1 MLWLNRV
8 TALLSGQLT
17 RLVKAIAQQMQTVGL
32 ALPEHTTRVG
42 NNFSAHHMLLQHL
55 HVPTQPSQSKEAVPS
70 TKSAVKRGKKKTTAS
85 TTKALIAAGSKSA
98 APASQPRQ
106 PVKQAAKPA
115 KKAASKTKAA
125 TKHIQDKAPART
137 RMVNRSGVNGN

>member
-1 MLWLNRV
+1 MLWL
-8 TALLSGQLT
+8 
-17 RLVKAIAQQMQTVGL
+17 RLVIAHIRTTMVGVMQTPLVGL
-32 ALPEHTTRVG
+32 ALPERIVPIGNSSFASDTLHQHQPVHT
-42 NNFSAHHMLLQHL
+42 Q
-55 HVPTQPSQSKEAVPS
+55 QPQNKGHARS
-70 TKSAVKRGKKKTTAS
+70 TKSGSKRGSVKTTAS